1 MVQTKSSTSP
11 FLLSTWPCIRCLIT
25 RYHREKSEQQRK
37 CLYDDERPHFAFH
50 VRLGDRTGSV
60 ESMSSYI
67 EHLEGVMDV
76 ISTATKEKEMR
87 PPLFHV
93 FTETLM
99 PCPSQETG
107 LFDEF
112 LSWPIEADKVQAR

>member
-1 MVQTKSSTSP
+1 M
-11 FLLSTWPCIRCLIT
+11 
-25 RYHREKSEQQRK
+25 
-37 CLYDDERPHFAFH
+37 A
-50 VRLGDRTGSV
+50 
-60 ESMSSYI
+60 SYI
-67 EHLEGVMDV
+67 ENLEGVMDV
-76 ISTATKEKEMR
+76 ISTATEEKKMR

-112 LSWPIEADKVQAR
+112 PSWAIEADQVQARQVLFVFLRDLF